1 LRRLISSGRARFG
14 IWLPLTGLL
23 ALFGV
28 AVSIISA
35 QSLANAEAKT
45 ARQAFRFSSEEI
57 SSSLKLAIS
66 NEEDLVASTSAHVVT
81 APNARTPLGLDRWI
95 ETSEVMRRFP
105 ELQNMGFDVLVPAS
119 RLAAFQAH
127 RKRERLLPFGS
138 KGPAAWEPGV
148 LPDEHEKFYCLAV
161 AGMARDPQ
169 AYVPLGLNYCALAPT
184 MMYDR
189 YAGAANY
196 APVTIGGKTSLGVA
210 IPVYRTGPPPGT
222 VEARRRAFIG
232 WLGELLV
239 PNVVLERALAGHHNI
254 GVKFSFSSPAAHLS
268 FYRGRIP
275 QGAMSETLIVR
286 RTDPGRAQWTLHTFT
301 PAVSTSLLHN
311 SNAFARLVGGL
322 LLTLLATALI
332 LQLGTGRRRALAMVE
347 AKTAELAFQATHDPL
362 TRLPNRALVQDR
374 ATQLIAAHART
385 GGMIAALFI
394 DIDDFKEVN
403 DTMGHAAGDRLL
415 MTVADRLKATV
426 REQDTVGRLSG
437 DEFVVVFEHNP
448 DEPCETLAGRIN
460 EAVRE
465 PVTVGAGSDPIQVTA
480 SVGIACGRYASAEE
494 LLRDADLAL
503 YEAKA
508 AGKDR
513 HELFAASAQEMS
525 MSVAGP
531 V

>member
-1 LRRLISSGRARFG
+1 MRPLISSGRFG

-28 AVSIISA
+28 AVSIVGA
-35 QSLANAEAKT
+35 QSLASSEAKN
-45 ARQAFRFSSEEI
+45 AKQAFRFSSEEI
-57 SSSLKLAIS
+57 ASSMKLAIS

-95 ETSEVMRRFP
+95 EASEVMRRFP
-105 ELQNMGFDVLVPAS
+105 ELENMGFNVLVPAS

-127 RKRERLLPFGS
+127 RAKERLLPFGS
-138 KGPAAWEPGV
+138 HGPTAWEPGV
-148 LPDEHEKFYCLAV
+148 LPDEHEKFYCLAT

-189 YAGAANY
+189 DAGAANY
-196 APVTIGGKTSLGVA
+196 APVTIGGKTSLGIA
-210 IPVYRTGPPPGT
+210 IPVYRTGPPPST
-222 VEARRRAFIG
+222 VPARRRAFIG

-239 PNVVLERALAGHHNI
+239 PNVVLQRALEGHHDI
-254 GVKFSFSSPAAHLS
+254 AVKFGFSSPAAHFA
-268 FYRGRIP
+268 FYRGHIP
-275 QGAMSETLIVR
+275 AGAMSDTLLVHK
-286 RTDPGRAQWTLHTFT
+286 TDPGHAQWTLQTFT
-301 PAVSTSLLHN
+301 PAVSASLLHN
-311 SNAFARLVGGL
+311 SNAFVRLMGGL
-322 LLTLLATALI
+322 LLTLLATTLI

-374 ATQLIAAHART
+374 ATQLIAAHTRT

-403 DTMGHAAGDRLL
+403 DTMGHAAGDQLL
-415 MTVADRLKATV
+415 TTIADRLKATV

-437 DEFVVVFEHNP
+437 DEFVVLFEHNP
-448 DEPCETLAGRIN
+448 DEPCEVLAERIT
-460 EAVRE
+460 ESVRE
-465 PVTVGAGSDPIQVTA
+465 PVLLSPGSDLVQVTA
-480 SVGIACGRYASAEE
+480 SVGIACGRYATADE

-503 YEAKA
+503 YQAKA

-513 HELFAASAQEMS
+513 HELFAASAQEMPIS
-525 MSVAGP
+525 AGEP